1 MESYEVFQLDVASA
15 GNVQKNDSWVWFCSR
30 YSFLMSRACVR
41 ALQSE
46 VTDRKGI

>member
-15 GNVQKNDSWVWFCSR
+15 GNVHKNDSRVWFCSR